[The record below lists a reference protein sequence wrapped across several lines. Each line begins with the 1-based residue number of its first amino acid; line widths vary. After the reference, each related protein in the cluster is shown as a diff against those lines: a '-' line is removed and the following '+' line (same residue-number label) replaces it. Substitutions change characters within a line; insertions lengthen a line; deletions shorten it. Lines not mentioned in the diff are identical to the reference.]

1 MQLSCSSP
9 MVPGDTL
16 LAKAALLRDWGYDAI
31 SVFWPYDQWNEA
43 VHEEL
48 RSLKDR
54 VGITPCEFVFMAPA
68 YGRLMDPDP
77 QLRAEC
83 QEMYRQAARVCAELG
98 LVTELE
104 FQYGVQDPL
113 PLFDPY
119 QQLDPGQSSSFRAV
133 YADLADIL
141 RGSRGL
147 ALLEPLNRYESR
159 YLNSVDDCLRVLAAI
174 DHPHAGLLFDFFH
187 VSIEEPSIP
196 DAIRRAG
203 SCIKHVHLADN
214 NRLPPG
220 RGSIDWPSCF
230 ASLHEVGFDGFVN
243 LECATGGDPAQT
255 LPKTA
260 RFLRT
265 LMNQGRS

>member
-9 MVPGDTL
+9 MVPGETL
-16 LAKAALLRDWGYDAI
+16 LAKAAVLRDWGYDAI
-31 SVFWPYDQWNEA
+31 SVFWPHDQWNEA

-48 RSLKDR
+48 RTLYDR
-54 VGITPCEFVFMAPA
+54 VGIAPCEFVFMSPA

-77 QLRAEC
+77 QLRAAC
-83 QEMYRQAARVCAELG
+83 REMYRQAAEVCAELG

-104 FQYGVQDPL
+104 FQYGAQDPP

-119 QQLDPGQSSSFRAV
+119 QQLTSEQSGAFSAV
-133 YADLADIL
+133 YSDLADVL
-141 RGSRGL
+141 TGSGGL

-159 YLNSVDDCLRVLAAI
+159 YLNSVDDCLRVLAAV
-174 DHPHAGLLFDFFH
+174 DHAQAGLLFDFFH
-187 VSIEEPSIP
+187 VSIEEPSIT

-203 SCIKHVHLADN
+203 SRIKHVHLADN

-220 RGSIDWPSCF
+220 RGNIDWASCF
-230 ASLHEVGFDGFVN
+230 ASLRDVGFDGFVN
-243 LECATGGDPAQT
+243 LECAAGGDPAQT
-255 LPKTA
+255 LPEAA

-265 LMNQGRS
+265 LMA